1 MSNIA
6 KITVSAIALSA
17 VVTVAFAQP
26 GPAPDPSTPV
36 GRGSIAFA
44 RGDFAEAERAFEEA
58 VARTPDD
65 AMALAGLAR
74 ARLNNGQEDQ
84 AIELA
89 SKALAIAPNNPV
101 AANTLNIAKM
111 RKAAFAP
118 DKFVIKRVDQSPVV
132 IKFVRTDPLPVV
144 SFTIGS
150 KTVNF
155 LIDTGGPNLTLSPAL
170 AQELGLPLEAGGQGT
185 FAGGLQAQ
193 VRRTVVPKM
202 QIGGI
207 EISNVPAGVIGD
219 GSTPNPFQTDG
230 VIGTGF
236 LMHFLSTLDYCRGE
250 LVLAPRTDSA
260 KFQAQAQSAGDNIVR
275 MWLVADHF
283 IFARGHLNQ
292 APEGLFLVDTGL
304 AGAGLAPNKAA
315 LDEARIAIDMSNP
328 KTGMGGGGPVQFVDF
343 HASATLGKL
352 TKSDVL
358 GNYIIGNNPLGG
370 MPFKTNGIISHSFF
384 RQSRLSFDFDAMKL
398 VTRTCGA

>member
-1 MSNIA
+1 MRKTATICA
-6 KITVSAIALSA
+6 SAIAVSA
-17 VVTVAFAQP
+17 VITCVFAQP
-26 GPAPDPSTPV
+26 GAGGGPPSP
-36 GRGSIAFA
+36 GSTAFA
-44 RGDFAEAERAFEEA
+44 QGQFEEA
-58 VARTPDD
+58 ESAFEKAVAADPGD
-65 AMALAGLAR
+65 AAALAGLAR
-74 ARLNNGQEDQ
+74 ARLNNGKEDE

-89 SKALAIAPNNPV
+89 RKALAIAPGNPV
-101 AANTLNIAKM
+101 ATNALNIAQA
-111 RKAAFAP
+111 RKTAFAP
-118 DKFVIKRVDQSPVV
+118 DRFVIKRTDQSPAI

-144 SFTIGS
+144 SLTIGS

-170 AQELGLPLEAGGQGT
+170 AQELGLPLENAGQGT

-193 VRRTVVPKM
+193 VRRTVVPKL

-219 GSTPNPFQTDG
+219 GSSPNPFNTDG

-250 LVLAPRTDSA
+250 LVLAPRADSA

-275 MWLVADHF
+275 MWLVTDHF
-283 IFARGHLNQ
+283 IFAKGRLNQ

-315 LDEARIAIDMSNP
+315 LDEAKIEIDTSKP

-352 TKSDVL
+352 TRNDVL
-358 GNYIIGNNPLGG
+358 GNYIMGANPLGG
-370 MPFKTNGIISHSFF
+370 MPFKTNGIVSHSFF
-384 RQSRLSFDFDAMKL
+384 RQSRLTLDFDAMKL
-398 VTRTCGA
+398 VTQNCAA